1 VVRTKPA
8 GCSVTPPTNAHCRA
22 GRPLTSTWPV
32 IASNAEPP
40 TGIERMGTVKQRS
53 RLFEGQPDGGRRSCQ
68 RRTGD
73 ACQLHR
79 LHLAQP
85 SWPPA
90 NCPFHRRLPTSR
102 SPPNSLL
109 VRQVF
114 TAFVP
119 PALGKP
125 MWRSSIRH
133 MPGRYRS
140 GIDQRPR
147 CRPAAHARSI
157 DRALSSGGTRAP
169 ATTRSGARSI
179 SLRAAHEQE
188 LPGPQMIHWVK
199 LIARKDP
206 KRVANGN
213 WPARRAIVRT
223 A

>member
-1 VVRTKPA
+1 
-8 GCSVTPPTNAHCRA
+8 
-22 GRPLTSTWPV
+22 
-32 IASNAEPP
+32 
-40 TGIERMGTVKQRS
+40 MGTVKQRS
-53 RLFEGQPDGGRRSCQ
+53 RLFEGQPDCVRRSCQ

-102 SPPNSLL
+102 SSPNSLL

-125 MWRSSIRH
+125 IWRSSIRH

-147 CRPAAHARSI
+147 CRPAAHTRSI
-157 DRALSSGGTRAP
+157 VRALSSAWSPDDPLGQADCPQRPPTGRQWELAHSTRHRSHSLKQARGTHCGSAGLSARRVP
-169 ATTRSGARSI
+169 NGSLATSVSCRVDGA
-179 SLRAAHEQE
+179 AA
-188 LPGPQMIHWVK
+188 LS
-199 LIARKDP
+199 
-206 KRVANGN
+206 
-213 WPARRAIVRT
+213 ARRA
-223 A
+223 